1 MTGNVHEIGG
11 SPARVLRAFWDSSVG
26 KKAVMAVTG
35 LIGIAFVIGHM
46 VGNLQVFQ
54 GAARLNAYGALL
66 HGPLNELLWAVR
78 VVLIAAVVLHVTA
91 AWQLT
96 QRDRAARPV
105 DYRRRKPQVSTLASR
120 TMRWGGV
127 LLLAFIVL
135 HILHFTTGTIRPAGA
150 FTPGD
155 VYANVTGSFR
165 IWWVTLFYVAAMAAL
180 GLHLYHGAW
189 SSVRTLGAERPA
201 KNLRFRPVA
210 VLVAVVVA
218 AGFALV
224 PLAVWLG
231 WVK

>member
-1 MTGNVHEIGG
+1 MTSGVQEIGA
-11 SPARVLRAFWDSSVG
+11 SRARTLRAFWASSVG

-35 LIGIAFVIGHM
+35 LIGIGFVIGHM
-46 VGNLQVFQ
+46 VGNLQAFQ
-54 GAARLNAYGALL
+54 GAERLNAYGALL
-66 HGPLNELLWAVR
+66 HGPLNELLWVLR
-78 VVLIAAVVLHVTA
+78 VVLLAALVLHIVA

-96 QRDRAARPV
+96 RRDRAARPV
-105 DYRRRKPQVSTLASR
+105 DYRTREPQVATLASR

-127 LLLAFIVL
+127 LLLVFIVV
-135 HILHFTTGTIRPAGA
+135 HILHFTTGAIRPAGT

-155 VYANVTGSFR
+155 VYGNVTGSFR
-165 IWWVTLFYVAAMAAL
+165 LWWVTLFYVAAMAAL

-201 KNLRFRPVA
+201 RNLRYRPVA
-210 VLVAVVVA
+210 VVVAVVVA

-224 PLAVWLG
+224 PVAAWLG